1 MIKDYR
7 VKAPLG
13 GFIFENSI
21 HLEIYYHMPV
31 EFFKIICTLSQ
42 EIQLCN
48 LQNNKGAN
56 EPAHRQ
62 SDQCLFFLE
71 TVYEKKNQKYRLS
84 FKQFG
89 SVGPD
94 LRLNCLLML
103 SAYKK

>member
-1 MIKDYR
+1 MNKDYR

-71 TVYEKKNQKYRLS
+71 TVYEKKIRNTVWVSNSL
-84 FKQFG
+84 
-89 SVGPD
+89 D
-94 LRLNCLLML
+94 L
-103 SAYKK
+103 